1 MAKPILLA
9 GIGNM
14 GVLDLMDPDIEYD
27 PCDEVEEATVEDCG
41 GSSALSQVRRLGP
54 RLILIV
60 NESVAAG
67 SYEDHSSDGVD
78 LTVYSRDPDT
88 SVSLSETL
96 DEEPS
101 QDPCISILPQPH
113 ERLSLQ
119 AHREALA
126 GSPKDSLQAY
136 FIADMDAGEC
146 AQAAELAAVVL
157 KARHDLHLLDPREL
171 NAEVVEAF
179 REECLLGLLRAA
191 PEGDTPKLRLVWRA
205 ALKTLGEL
213 YD

>member
-9 GIGNM
+9 ELGNM

-41 GSSALSQVRRLGP
+41 GSIALSQIRRLGP

-60 NESVAAG
+60 NDSVPAG

-78 LTVYSRDPDT
+78 LTVYNRDPDA
-88 SVSLSETL
+88 SVYLSGTL

-126 GSPKDSLQAY
+126 GRPEDSLQAY
-136 FIADMDAGEC
+136 FIADMDAEEC

-157 KARHDLHLLDPREL
+157 KARHDLHLLNPREL
-171 NAEVVEAF
+171 NAEAVEAF

-191 PEGDTPKLRLVWRA
+191 PEGNTPKLRLVWRA